1 MTRSLTSEPW
11 SRILDPRYAPD
22 HAFLLNASTEVLH
35 ADLYAAPIGL
45 YEPSQQP
52 HCSKT
57 RKALCGSVQV
67 EQGHRADA
75 ERIRAGIEQCWHPAS
90 CGIGTISPTSR
101 FVRKCAPPP
110 PSGAVMVMFLIQADS
125 PCLARSGVCVCVS
138 HQFALARGQ
147 LQADLLGATAV
158 VTADQPAN
166 RSIGSSDLDNHSRG
180 VIHGKT
186 ISPDGTVDCRRSC
199 VDWHQVD

>member
-125 PCLARSGVCVCVS
+125 PCLARSGVCVCVCV
-138 HQFALARGQ
+138 APVRTRAR
-147 LQADLLGATAV
+147 T
-158 VTADQPAN
+158 TPS
-166 RSIGSSDLDNHSRG
+166 RPTWRHSRCHG
-180 VIHGKT
+180 RSAGKPLDRVIRPG
-186 ISPDGTVDCRRSC
+186 PYGQPFPRSHT
-199 VDWHQVD
+199 WQNNFA